1 MIFEHEP
8 LYCENVSPVSK
19 KKRVNV
25 KGAKGRD

>member
-19 KKRVNV
+19 KRVNV